1 MVTKRKVDKEIPR
14 PPSIKL
20 RDYFAALAMQA
31 IIGRGSLDTD
41 MNVTPYCL
49 DAYTIADAMLE
60 ASSSPATAKAPATT
74 SKRIIDSFQGCTL
87 TPEDADAIVEEL
99 GKVTHGWDRRLK
111 MNAAE
116 VRLILALRAIESR
129 PGDGKCNE
137 MEAVNAAVE
146 SYIEES
152 CARKIVMR
160 HN

>member
-1 MVTKRKVDKEIPR
+1 MEMKRKVDKGIPH

-20 RDYFAALAMQA
+20 RDYFAALAMQG
-31 IIGRGSLDTD
+31 IIGRGSMDMD

-60 ASSSPATAKAPATT
+60 ASSSPATAKATT

-116 VRLILALRAIESR
+116 VRLILALREIEAR
-129 PGDGKCNE
+129 PADGKCDE
-137 MEAVNAAVE
+137 MEAVNAAIE
-146 SYIEES
+146 SYDAIS
-152 CARKIVMR
+152 
-160 HN
+160 H